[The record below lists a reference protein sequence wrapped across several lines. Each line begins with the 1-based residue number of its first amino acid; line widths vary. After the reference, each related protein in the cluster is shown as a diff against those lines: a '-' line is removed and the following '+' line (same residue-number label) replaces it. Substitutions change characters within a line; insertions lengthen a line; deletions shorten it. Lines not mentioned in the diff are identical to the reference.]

1 MQYLHHGYA
10 ASLGKIIKLSGPR
23 SVFLQIQLPYQRLDQ
38 RFATPDVTIRTTHE
52 QLGITGELL
61 FHPKALKGKMSTGPL
76 GTRLFYSIG
85 AGYAFARSGTWKNG
99 DGVYLSSPKGSTL
112 FTVGMGQRRAMIR
125 SRIVVS
131 PFIKIYASPWREIG
145 DYQKAILGTALN
157 APSGGHIVWQA
168 NAGIEFTWL
177 KKEKTKKAFGDNYS
191 TKELNPL
198 RKFNMPITL
207 SELNRSI
214 QSVIEGTFSNKT
226 FDLIAEIGQV
236 NIKKESKV
244 AYLDLVEKGTK
255 SGEFIARSAAQ
266 IWGKEFETIQEFE
279 RVTGFPFKVE
289 SRSS

>member
-1 MQYLHHGYA
+1 MKRILGIYILFSTFRTMSGYAQVSVDFRYQFFQNTQVNRSIEAFNLGHLYTGKGMQYLHHGYA

-168 NAGIEFTWL
+168 NAGIELTWL
-177 KKEKTKKAFGDNYS
+177 KKEKTKKGFWRQLFHKRVKSA
-191 TKELNPL
+191 T
-198 RKFNMPITL
+198 
-207 SELNRSI
+207 
-214 QSVIEGTFSNKT
+214 
-226 FDLIAEIGQV
+226 EI
-236 NIKKESKV
+236 
-244 AYLDLVEKGTK
+244 
-255 SGEFIARSAAQ
+255 
-266 IWGKEFETIQEFE
+266 
-279 RVTGFPFKVE
+279 
-289 SRSS
+289 